1 MEEKKKAP
9 KKMAVVEEEEGDP
22 AADLQAVFNQFSAGA
37 KEIDGKV
44 FAKLAVDCK
53 IVNKKCS
60 KTDIDLI
67 FTKVKEKNARKITF
81 PQFKTAVEQCAEK
94 RGEPMADLEAAILQ
108 SGGKKLTGTQA

>member
-1 MEEKKKAP
+1 MEERKKSPKKKP
-9 KKMAVVEEEEGDP
+9 VHKQEESDP
-22 AADLQAVFNQFSAGA
+22 AASLQAVFDQFSAGS
-37 KEIDGKV
+37 KEIDGKI

-81 PQFKTAVEQCAEK
+81 P
-94 RGEPMADLEAAILQ
+94 
-108 SGGKKLTGTQA
+108 